1 MKGDRLPRG
10 SVANARQRELNDNEA
25 GLTGPRTNRTAGA
38 QNAPRT
44 PARRNLA
51 VGMASKK
58 PRRAHVDARK
68 GLAHIALGRDNN
80 SAPTYGV
87 SRRFELRIA
96 RFSRGENMNHWI
108 DLLIVIPS
116 WLGVFAVIGIIVASV
131 AG

>member
-10 SVANARQRELNDNEA
+10 SVANARQRELNGNEA

-87 SRRFELRIA
+87 SRNRHYCRLGRWLKLA
-96 RFSRGENMNHWI
+96 
-108 DLLIVIPS
+108 
-116 WLGVFAVIGIIVASV
+116 LGVELSRTGLSV
-131 AG
+131 SPRLGRS